1 MKSRHKITV
10 DIDLLSTVIPE
21 AKSLENL
28 PRKKKKRL
36 KKKIVSRLLQM
47 ANDYAEGLL
56 EL

>member
-1 MKSRHKITV
+1 MKSRHKITI
-10 DIDLLSTVIPE
+10 DIDLLSSVLPE
-21 AKSLENL
+21 ARSLENL

-47 ANDYAEGLL
+47 ANDYAKGLL